1 MARKRKNNGGDKRL
15 ISVAEERAKIEKD
28 AKRTK
33 LFVRIFAI
41 VALAAVALTVF
52 AMVGVNIYNG
62 LTINYFE
69 DDLSRYIY
77 ISREDYSSF
86 DAEVARDEI
95 GDEDV
100 EHQIINMLFDYRTLY
115 DKGGYNPATQTIN
128 GVKRLLS
135 VGDDVR
141 IKYIQYYY
149 DDDGRRITVNAMLD
163 SYEVCKIGQGVYPVG
178 LEVGLIG
185 VDIDSVPRLVSTTER
200 PVALGDTVKL
210 TYSAFYA
217 DGKVDKEITS
227 YITVDPN
234 ACDALYGEGFAEY
247 LVGKNVGT
255 FDEMFSDENDKM
267 FKATTKEGKT
277 NTFFDFKLHEIYER
291 GTPLTLDAVY
301 SVDYQDDTL
310 AGRTVYYDIYFEG
323 YQMYT
328 VPSLDDSFIG
338 EKLKLTMEDL
348 SSYDGDTLTARYR
361 SYIKKSLEDAAMNSV
376 YEKVSSIMWEHYL
389 DKVDVRWLPEGA
401 VAEYYN
407 EYLDTFVSGFQSNSS
422 MYGNLDAYILTQL
435 GLSEG
440 DDWRAVIR
448 ERAEQAVVEQAI
460 FYYIVRAEGYLPSE
474 AEEKALMEKYRAE
487 ELEYIL
493 TTLNVNREDFDTEEK
508 YLERVA
514 ECEKILESVYDDV
527 YFKERAIHSY
537 AYDRLYKFANIIY
550 K

>member
-1 MARKRKNNGGDKRL
+1 MAKKRKNNGSDKRMT
-15 ISVAEERAKIEKD
+15 SVAEERAKNERD

-33 LFVRIFAI
+33 LFVKIFAI
-41 VALAAVALTVF
+41 VALAAVILTVF
-52 AMVGVNIYNG
+52 AVVGVNIYNG
-62 LTINYFE
+62 FTINYFE

-86 DAEVARDEI
+86 DAEVAKDEI
-95 GDEDV
+95 GDENV

-115 DKGGYNPATQTIN
+115 GQGGYNTTTQTID

-135 VGDDVR
+135 AGDDVR

-149 DDDGRRITVNAMLD
+149 DEDGRRINVNAKLD

-178 LEVGLIG
+178 IEVGLIG
-185 VDIDSVPRLVSTTER
+185 VDIDSVPRLASTTER
-200 PVALGDTVKL
+200 PVALGDMVKL

-217 DGKVDKEITS
+217 DGRVDEEVTS
-227 YITVDPN
+227 YVTVAPD
-234 ACDALYGEGFAEY
+234 ACDALFGDGFADY
-247 LVGKNVGT
+247 LIGKKVGT
-255 FDEMFSDENDKM
+255 FDEMFSDENDKI
-267 FKATTKEGKT
+267 FKAITADGEADI
-277 NTFFDFKLHEIYER
+277 FFDFKLHKIYEG

-301 SVDYQDDTL
+301 SVDYEDSTL

-328 VPSLDDSFIG
+328 VPDFDDSFIS
-338 EKLKLTMEDL
+338 EKLRLTMDDL
-348 SSYDGDTLTARYR
+348 SGYEGDNLTARYR
-361 SYIKKSLEDAAMNSV
+361 SYLRSSLESAAMDSV

-389 DKVDVRWLPEGA
+389 DKVQVRWLPEGA

-407 EYLDTFVSGFQSNSS
+407 GYLDTFVAGFEQNSTL
-422 MYGNLDAYILTQL
+422 YGNLDSYIMTQL

-448 ERAEQAVVEQAI
+448 ARAEQSVVEQAI
-460 FYYIVRAEGYLPSE
+460 FYYIVRAEGYLPGE
-474 AEEKALMEKYRAE
+474 AEEAELIEKYRNE

-493 TTLNVNREDFDTEEK
+493 TTLGVAREDFDTEEK

-514 ECEKILESVYDDV
+514 ECEEILEEAYDES

-537 AYDRLYKFANIIY
+537 AYEKLYKFANIIY